1 MARYF
6 IFSVAGV
13 IGVLI
18 LAGIYINQVRDER
31 KLLNPITDTGEEG
44 RNFGDF
50 IKKQADE
57 AKLRH
62 STQSLGVFSIELKA
76 PPKDADGNTPKRSKS
91 VMDLAEVEIIVEC
104 DEKET
109 CDFIE
114 DRMPLVR
121 NEVTGLF
128 TAMERDD
135 LLSREG
141 KRKLRNKIQAKLN
154 LWLPSGKVQNIYFT
168 KLIIS

>member
-1 MARYF
+1 M
-6 IFSVAGV
+6 
-13 IGVLI
+13 IGVLV
-18 LAGIYINQVRDER
+18 LGGIYFNQIREDK
-31 KLLNPITDTGEEG
+31 KLLTPITATGEQG
-44 RNFGDF
+44 KNFGDF
-50 IKKQADE
+50 IKKQSEE

-62 STQSLGVFSIELKA
+62 STQSLGVFSIELKG
-76 PPKDADGNTPKRSKS
+76 PPKDAEGNTPKRAKS

-109 CDFIE
+109 CEFIE
-114 DRMPLVR
+114 DRMPLVK

-128 TAMERDD
+128 TAMERED

-141 KRKLRNKIQAKLN
+141 KRKLQNRILSKLN
-154 LWLPSGKVQNIYFT
+154 LWLPTGKIQKVYFT